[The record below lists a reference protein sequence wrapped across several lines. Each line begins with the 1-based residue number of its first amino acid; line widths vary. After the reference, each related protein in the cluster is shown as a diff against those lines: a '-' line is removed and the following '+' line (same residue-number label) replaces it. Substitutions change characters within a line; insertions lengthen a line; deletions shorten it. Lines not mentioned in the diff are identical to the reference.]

1 MAIYG
6 VGLDLVQVER
16 LQRILDR
23 WGDRFEKRVFTAEER
38 AMCGQRRNRAACL
51 ALRFAAKEA
60 FVKALGTGIRGAM
73 GWLDIEVRRAV
84 SGQPGIVLSP
94 SAAAFCRELRI
105 HSWHLSLTDD
115 GAYGAAVVILE
126 CQEDHL
132 PCSS

>member
-6 VGLDLVQVER
+6 IGLDLVQVER

-23 WGDRFEKRVFTAEER
+23 WGERFEKRVFTTEELVV
-38 AMCGQRRNRAACL
+38 CGQRRNRAACL

-73 GWLDIEVRRAV
+73 GWLDIEVRNAA
-84 SGQPGIVLSP
+84 SGQPRIALSP
-94 SAAAFCRELRI
+94 RAASFCRELHI
-105 HSWHLSLTDD
+105 CSWHLSLTDD

-126 CQEDHL
+126 CQEEHR

>member
-6 VGLDLVQVER
+6 IGLDLVQVER

-23 WGDRFEKRVFTAEER
+23 WGERFEKRVFTTEELVV
-38 AMCGQRRNRAACL
+38 CGQRRNRAACL

-73 GWLDIEVRRAV
+73 GWLDIEVRNAA
-84 SGQPGIVLSP
+84 SGQPRIALSP
-94 SAAAFCRELRI
+94 RAASFCRELNI
-105 HSWHLSLTDD
+105 CSWHLSLTDD
-115 GAYGAAVVILE
+115 GAYGAAVVVLE
-126 CQEDHL
+126 CQEDHS